1 MRCYAWCNL
10 LHPKSGIG
18 HEKNLPRDDPR
29 SIPPGTKIC
38 RGLSQI
44 DARSTQLCPSVWC
57 FFHENAPLLH
67 YLMPEKGQ
75 VWAQKK
81 TKHPDPCLSIESIH
95 IQPLLPADSIMAANS
110 YIPRSGPTLMP
121 YLRNQGMSW
130 GTVCHWA
137 EAYAQMPRK
146 MRPQSVKNEIFC
158 ARLQQPFA
166 IWADLKWRPVAKPW
180 VAWWEY
186 TNQDHTG
193 WFVSAPVTTTP
204 FSAAPFSTKRPK
216 SQIHLGPWRQGG
228 FCTGIFPA
236 QHMQGERNKK

>member
-57 FFHENAPLLH
+57 FFMEMHPCCTTSC
-67 YLMPEKGQ
+67 
-75 VWAQKK
+75 QKK
-81 TKHPDPCLSIESIH
+81 GRCERRKKKHPVPCLSIESIH

-137 EAYAQMPRK
+137 EAYAQMPRNEASRCQK
-146 MRPQSVKNEIFC
+146 WDFLRKEGIQVVWQCVTVNCEDFSSLSQSELI
-158 ARLQQPFA
+158 
-166 IWADLKWRPVAKPW
+166 
-180 VAWWEY
+180 
-186 TNQDHTG
+186 
-193 WFVSAPVTTTP
+193 
-204 FSAAPFSTKRPK
+204 
-216 SQIHLGPWRQGG
+216 
-228 FCTGIFPA
+228 
-236 QHMQGERNKK
+236 